1 MTPFERLQ
9 PPTLPLSLVLLRLVG
24 IAAIVLV
31 APRAEAQ
38 PDAVWSASGEVL
50 IRYRT
55 TMGGPLY
62 GRTTALIPDTAETD
76 LIDSIEVGATS
87 GSPTDDD
94 PGSLSLSNIGD
105 AATPRDLGD
114 VDVNIGTFSLND
126 SFVTGRFDV
135 DKPTSVMVMRL
146 SGVGGQGVLV
156 RDGGT
161 FTAEASQIS
170 GTVRA
175 GGMARVSGCTGGLGS
190 VIGADIE
197 IDGSILGSTDFQ
209 GKQVIT
215 NSSITT
221 FLSRVRQGEFDFE
234 NVSLDV
240 ESEFSVGGNT
250 TGAVP
255 TDTSFMVTGSAFESA
270 TALVRAG
277 VGIATD
283 LTMRGSTWRSFGLFQ
298 IGGALVDIGSGSHI
312 DARADLVVGNS
323 HVTVASIAEE
333 SRIDVAGDFD
343 LDGSASTVNFDPPT
357 LLTVGP
363 GGVVEV
369 QGTLTIGEFS
379 TLTIDGGTVRVGA
392 LDNQGTLNDPAGALT
407 VPEATG
413 AAPVIAAALGLAL
426 LRRRRD

>member
-1 MTPFERLQ
+1 MTPSERLQ
-9 PPTLPLSLVLLRLVG
+9 PPKRPLSLLLPCLGV
-24 IAAIVLV
+24 AVFALA

-38 PDAVWSASGEVL
+38 WSASGDVL

-55 TMGGPLY
+55 SPGGTLY
-62 GRTTALIPDTAETD
+62 GRTTAMIPQTAETD
-76 LIDSIEVGATS
+76 VIVDIEVGAS
-87 GSPTDDD
+87 SNNPADVD
-94 PGSLSLSNIGD
+94 PGSLSLSNVGD

-114 VDVNIGTFSLND
+114 VDVNIGTLSLND

-161 FTAEASQIS
+161 FTAEASQIG

-175 GGMARVSGCTGGLGS
+175 GGIARVSGCTGGLGS

-209 GKQVIT
+209 GKQVIK
-215 NSSITT
+215 NSTITT
-221 FLSRVRQGEFDFE
+221 FLSRLRQGEFDFE

-240 ESEFSVGGNT
+240 ESDFTVGGNT

-255 TDTSFMVTGSAFESA
+255 TDTSFIMTGSVFESA

-277 VGIATD
+277 LGIATD

-298 IGGALVDIGSGSHI
+298 IGGAQVDIGSGSHI

-343 LDGSASTVNFDPPT
+343 LDGSPSTVTFDPPT

-413 AAPVIAAALGLAL
+413 AAPMIAAALGLAL
-426 LRRRRD
+426 LRRRRP

>member
-1 MTPFERLQ
+1 MTPSERLQ
-9 PPTLPLSLVLLRLVG
+9 PPTLPLSLVLLRLAG
-24 IAAIVLV
+24 IAAIALA

-38 PDAVWSASGEVL
+38 PDAVWSASGDVL
-50 IRYRT
+50 VRYRT
-55 TMGGPLY
+55 SPGGTLY
-62 GRTTALIPDTAETD
+62 GRTTAMIPQTAETD
-76 LIDSIEVGATS
+76 VIVDIEVGAS
-87 GSPTDDD
+87 SNNPADVD
-94 PGSLSLSNIGD
+94 PGSLSLSNVGD

-114 VDVNIGTFSLND
+114 VDVNIGTLSLND

-175 GGMARVSGCTGGLGS
+175 GGVARVSGCTGGLGS

-209 GKQVIT
+209 GKQVIK
-215 NSSITT
+215 NSTITT
-221 FLSRVRQGEFDFE
+221 FLSRLRQGEFDFE

-240 ESEFSVGGNT
+240 ESDFTVGGST

-255 TDTSFMVTGSAFESA
+255 TDTDFLMTSSVFESG
-270 TALVRAG
+270 TGLVRAG

-283 LTMRGSTWRSFGLFQ
+283 FTMRGSTWRSFGLFQ
-298 IGGALVDIGSGSHI
+298 IGGNNTQVDVGSGSHI
-312 DARADLVVGNS
+312 DARADLGVGNA

-333 SRIDVAGDFD
+333 SRIDVAGDLD
-343 LDGSASTVNFDPPT
+343 LDGSLATV
-357 LLTVGP
+357 LTIED
-363 GGVVEV
+363 GGYVDVD
-369 QGTLTIGEFS
+369 GTLTIGPLA
-379 TLTIDGGTVRVGA
+379 TLNLNGGTLRVGN
-392 LDNQGTLNDPAGALT
+392 LDNSHGGVLNENGGTLI
-407 VPEATG
+407 VPEAAG
-413 AAPVIAAALGLAL
+413 IAPPLAAALALAL
-426 LRRRRD
+426 TASRRRD